1 MRSNAAIQ
9 STYATPSTMGI
20 VNEEELTGFSQA
32 FAPHELVDSDEDVVS
47 VLRASIT
54 RFGTAIFAIDS
65 ISPIAS
71 A

>member
-1 MRSNAAIQ
+1 MRNLIIIQ
-9 STYATPSTMGI
+9 STYATPSTIGI
-20 VNEEELTGFSQA
+20 VYEEELTDFSQA
-32 FAPHELVDSDEDVVS
+32 FAPHELVDSDDDVVS

-65 ISPIAS
+65 IVPIAS

>member
-1 MRSNAAIQ
+1 MRNLRIQ
-9 STYATPSTMGI
+9 STYATPSTIGT

-32 FAPHELVDSDEDVVS
+32 FAPHELVDSDEDDVS

-54 RFGTAIFAIDS
+54 RFGTAIFGIDS
-65 ISPIAS
+65 IVPIAT